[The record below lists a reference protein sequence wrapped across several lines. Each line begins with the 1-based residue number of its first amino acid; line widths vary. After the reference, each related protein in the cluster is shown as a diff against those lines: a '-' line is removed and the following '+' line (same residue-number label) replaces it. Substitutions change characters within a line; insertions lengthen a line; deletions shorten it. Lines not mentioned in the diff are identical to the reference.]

1 MNVQQTALQR
11 EITAV
16 LSSGSK
22 PVFCE
27 WIVQIHANGK
37 THTPVTVMNVE
48 NMADY
53 LGQYADEISVEV
65 MMMEGMFNYDIVPY
79 KSKLEVTLK
88 RVPLT
93 DSTILVRDDYQSA
106 IGFRYT
112 ATLYDNNSKLLEGNT
127 PSSNQREIGNRST
140 LIPVRLQL
148 MQPVLERM
156 RMQTCGGTFRKL
168 KTIDLVVYL
177 LTKYST
183 TTIKD
188 TAASVKGVTVL
199 GKPNPVV
206 REHIVVPHLTP
217 VVGAPTW
224 IHEHAGGV
232 FQTGFRF
239 YLQKQHWYVFS
250 PFDVKAYESS
260 PKSLTII
267 NVPAN
272 RMPNPERSYRT
283 TPTQLIVLAT
293 GDTKH
298 VDNSEQQ
305 HLNAGNGV
313 RFIDASKVFGGFGT
327 TGDNKLVV
335 EKAKNVNEI
344 VIDPRETGLNFIKQS
359 ASKITS
365 NYMKEYSDLAA
376 RSGSYIQYTWENSNP
391 DLLYPGMA
399 VRIMYLG
406 NDIPEEMFGVLLGA
420 HSFST
425 SDTKGMVNKRFNSKT
440 VLTVFINRNIQV
452 SANA

>member
-11 EITAV
+11 EINAV

-27 WIVQIHANGK
+27 WVVEIHANGK
-37 THTPVTVMNVE
+37 TFTPVTVMNVE

-93 DSTILVRDDYQSA
+93 DSTILVRDQYQSA

-112 ATLYDNNSKLLEGNT
+112 ATLYDNKSKILEGNA
-127 PSSNQREIGNRST
+127 PSSNQREVGNRSS
-140 LIPVRLQL
+140 LVPVRFQL
-148 MQPVLERM
+148 IQPVLERL
-156 RMQTCGGTFRKL
+156 RMQSCGGPFRNL
-168 KTIDLVVYL
+168 RTVDLVVYL
-177 LTKYST
+177 LTKYSAT
-183 TTIKD
+183 SVTD
-188 TAASVKGVTVL
+188 SAATVKGVTVL
-199 GKPNPVV
+199 GKPNPLV
-206 REHIVVPHLTP
+206 REHIIVPHLTP
-217 VVGAPTW
+217 VIAAPTW

-232 FQTGFRF
+232 FQTGFRC
-239 YLQKQHWYVFS
+239 YLQREHWYVFS

-298 VDNSEQQ
+298 IDNSEQNQ
-305 HLNAGNGV
+305 LNNGNGV
-313 RFIDASKVFGGFGT
+313 RFIDADKVFSGFGA
-327 TGDNKLVV
+327 TGNNKLVV
-335 EKAKNVNEI
+335 EKSKNVNEI
-344 VIDPRETGLNFIKQS
+344 VIDPRENGLNFVRETKTR
-359 ASKITS
+359 ITS

-391 DLLYPGMA
+391 ELLYPGMA
-399 VRIMYLG
+399 VRVMYLG

-440 VLTVFINRNIQV
+440 VLTVFINRKIQV
-452 SANA
+452 TANA